1 MSDDPA
7 AAHTAPP
14 PTQTDAPPPAA
25 PLADAAARLHEIPDY
40 LEYWLTAKLN
50 QLRLWFRKLRRA
62 VYLSF
67 LLLIAV
73 ATAVAAS
80 VFLLCRGVAEALGAL
95 VGRPWLGDLL
105 TGIVLLTVLALAV
118 PFAMARTARIS
129 KLNTLAAYERRRR
142 RHREKHGTD
151 VHERARNK
159 QNHD

>member
-7 AAHTAPP
+7 AAHTAQP
-14 PTQTDAPPPAA
+14 PTQPDVRPSSA
-25 PLADAAARLHEIPDY
+25 PLADAAANLREIPDY

-50 QLRLWFRKLRRA
+50 QFRLWIRKLRRA

-105 TGIVLLTVLALAV
+105 TGTVLLMVLALAV
-118 PFAMARTARIS
+118 PFAMARAARIS
-129 KLNTLAAYERRRR
+129 KLNTFAAYERRRR

-151 VHERARNK
+151 VHERAQRK
-159 QNHD
+159 SNHD